1 MECVVG
7 QKKDYT
13 IVRII
18 RALYCTEI
26 SCSVLNAFTDYLKQ
40 VLIICL
46 MIVWLDEASFPVT
59 EKHYGQKE
67 VPVQYFYTEQTEV

>member
-40 VLIICL
+40 VL
-46 MIVWLDEASFPVT
+46 D
-59 EKHYGQKE
+59 
-67 VPVQYFYTEQTEV
+67 